1 MESVIISGSQG
12 RVTEENNLGD
22 AVAGRILLTQL
33 VHCLPKKKPRYKSS
47 RTQIPEEIGVKRT
60 G

>member
-22 AVAGRILLTQL
+22 AVAGRVLLTQL
-33 VHCLPKKKPRYKSS
+33 VHCLPKKKPHYKSS
-47 RTQIPEEIGVKRT
+47 RTQVPGEIGVKRT